1 MGAGHCKQTELP
13 VFGAASVPWVRRRRR
28 SPARCSSRHK
38 FCTAQHI
45 WPQEPGQVLEDGK
58 KKNRGKC
65 THLEP
70 PSPPNAVPKN
80 SVFFFFCTFWVG
92 GTKTQQ
98 RGLRAA
104 THTGLLSR
112 WFPKKWCRYLLPPG
126 WGLIPH
132 PTPMCPCCHGRGS
145 AAGPR
150 PEETLNPRNPWLY
163 GHRCIPSAPWHSS
176 RRSFALG
183 ISGKDAT
190 PSPARGAAAGLRG
203 LRAARSP
210 V

>member
-70 PSPPNAVPKN
+70 PSPNAVPKN
-80 SVFFFFCTFWVG
+80 SVFFFFLRLLGSGDKNPAERAPGCHAHGAVVPLVPPRVVPVPAAPRVG
-92 GTKTQQ
+92 AHSPSHPDVSLLPWPWLRRRPAA
-98 RGLRAA
+98 RGNLKPQESVALRAQV
-104 THTGLLSR
+104 
-112 WFPKKWCRYLLPPG
+112 
-126 WGLIPH
+126 H
-132 PTPMCPCCHGRGS
+132 P
-145 AAGPR
+145 
-150 PEETLNPRNPWLY
+150 L
-163 GHRCIPSAPWHSS
+163 
-176 RRSFALG
+176 RSLAQLQALVCFR
-183 ISGKDAT
+183 D
-190 PSPARGAAAGLRG
+190 
-203 LRAARSP
+203 
-210 V
+210 